1 MHIHELIAF
10 QGQLLSV
17 KNPYIMNY
25 CMKGGP
31 GFGAGLQSSKLLQ
44 SLQLALKEMLPNVPA
59 FGHAWGDALP
69 EGRNPLAP
77 RLRRVGHPCSMP
89 GELRQVIFP
98 GVTRQT

>member
-31 GFGAGLQSSKLLQ
+31 GFRAGLQSSKLLQ
-44 SLQLALKEMLPNVPA
+44 SLQLALKKMLPNVPA
-59 FGHAWGDALP
+59 FGHMW
-69 EGRNPLAP
+69 GRNPLSP
-77 RLRRVGHPCSMP
+77 RLHRLGHPSSMP
-89 GELRQVIFP
+89 EELRQVFFP
-98 GVTRQT
+98 RVTRHV

>member
-31 GFGAGLQSSKLLQ
+31 GFRAGLQSSKLLQ
-44 SLQLALKEMLPNVPA
+44 SLQLALKKMLPNVPA
-59 FGHAWGDALP
+59 FGYMWGDALP
-69 EGRNPLAP
+69 GEGTPYPPGCTGWGTPAACQRN
-77 RLRRVGHPCSMP
+77 
-89 GELRQVIFP
+89 
-98 GVTRQT
+98 